1 MALVVYFKTSREYLQ
16 EVLNSFREKK
26 PRLTFAVYGIVC
38 TVMLT
43 ALVLSYAIFLPHH
56 GSRGTKHVV
65 IVPGMGSRMIG
76 AFLKQEGVIGSKWA
90 FVIYV
95 SLRGDASDLKP
106 GAYEFPDTAAIPAI
120 ARDLVAGESR
130 ERIITIPEGWSNADI
145 AEYFELQGIAGRDEA
160 MSFMK
165 APSDDIVSLLEPLGA
180 SRKSSGTEGYL
191 FPDTYRIFR
200 DAGLADITGKMVRN
214 FDAKVTQEVR
224 DAIAGQQKSI
234 FEIVTMASLIEK
246 EVSSEEDRALVS
258 GILWKRIS
266 LGMPLQVDA
275 TIAYIKNQESR
286 IRGMEKFLWKILKL
300 TRHTIH
306 IAIAACRAGRLQT
319 PGFPQS
325 APQYSPALPRIFI
338 TFPRR
343 TDARYSR
350 GLWKNITPQKRSICG
365 SAPANF
371 VVQ

>member
-120 ARDLVAGESR
+120 ARDLVAGESH

-145 AEYFELQGIAGRDEA
+145 AEYFKLQGIAGRDEA

-234 FEIVTMASLIEK
+234 FEIVIMASLIEK

-275 TIAYIKNQESR
+275 TIAYIKNKESR
-286 IRGMEKFLWKILKL
+286 IKNQRDGKISLEDTKIDSPYNTYRYRG
-300 TRHTIH
+300 
-306 IAIAACRAGRLQT
+306 
-319 PGFPQS
+319 
-325 APQYSPALPRIFI
+325 LPRGPIANPGLSAI
-338 TFPRR
+338 RAAVFPRSSPYLYYLSTPDGR
-343 TDARYSR
+343 TIFSR
-350 GLWKNITPQKRSICG
+350 TLEEHNAAKEKYLR
-365 SAPANF
+365 
-371 VVQ
+371 

>member
-1 MALVVYFKTSREYLQ
+1 M
-16 EVLNSFREKK
+16 LNDFWEKK
-26 PRLTFAVYGIVC
+26 PRLIFAVYGIAC
-38 TVMLT
+38 AVML
-43 ALVLSYAIFLPHH
+43 AVLILSYAILLPHH
-56 GSRGTKHVV
+56 GRRGTKHVV
-65 IVPGMGSRMIG
+65 IAPGMGSRMIG

-90 FVIYV
+90 FVTYV
-95 SLRGDASDLKP
+95 SLRGEASDLKP

-165 APSDDIVSLLEPLGA
+165 SPPDDIVSLLGPFGA

-200 DAGLADITGKMVRN
+200 DAELADIIGKMVKN
-214 FDAKVTQEVR
+214 FDAKVTQDLR
-224 DAIAGQQKSI
+224 DAIAGQDKSI
-234 FEIVTMASLIEK
+234 FEIITMASLIEK

-275 TIAYIKNQESR
+275 TIAYVKRQATGDKR
-286 IRGMEKFLWKILKL
+286 QDVQKISLEDTK
-300 TRHTIH
+300 ID
-306 IAIAACRAGRLQT
+306 
-319 PGFPQS
+319 
-325 APQYSPALPRIFI
+325 SPYNTYR
-338 TFPRR
+338 
-343 TDARYSR
+343 SR
-350 GLWKNITPQKRSICG
+350 GLPRGPIANPGLSAIRAAISPRSSPYLYYLSTPDGRTIFSRTLEDHNAAK
-365 SAPANF
+365 AKYLK
-371 VVQ
+371 